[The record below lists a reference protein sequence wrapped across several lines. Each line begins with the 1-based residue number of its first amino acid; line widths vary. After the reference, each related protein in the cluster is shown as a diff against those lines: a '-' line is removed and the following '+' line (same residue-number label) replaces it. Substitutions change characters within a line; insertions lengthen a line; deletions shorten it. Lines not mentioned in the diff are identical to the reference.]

1 MILDPIVSSSRQI
14 LGNNGPFVSKEKM
27 RTHEDLVLK
36 LAPLFFFDVWVE
48 MIVPPFSALF
58 AFSVVK
64 VLRHLGPSSGS
75 VLRDK
80 LHQKTVFFLGPISFR
95 KILLFLDFFKRIFQL
110 IFHAEIW
117 LKKLLMLFRKVS
129 ENAVLLVKA
138 LVGFQSRKEELLILK
153 RRVLELMRDVFD

>member
-14 LGNNGPFVSKEKM
+14 LGNNGPFVSKKKM
-27 RTHEDLVLK
+27 RTHENLVLK
-36 LAPLFFFDVWVE
+36 LAPLFLFDVWVE
-48 MIVPPFSALF
+48 MIVPPFPALF
-58 AFSVVK
+58 AFSVVE

-75 VLRDK
+75 ILRDK
-80 LHQKTVFFLGPISFR
+80 LHQKTVLFLGPISLG

-117 LKKLLMLFRKVS
+117 LKKLLMLFWKVS

-138 LVGFQSRKEELLILK
+138 LVGFQSRKEKLLILK